1 MAETIKETADTLND
15 LIEVLKDGQKGFEA
29 AAEDAEWADL
39 KLVFKRFS
47 EQRAKFVEDL
57 QALVVQRGEEPQDD
71 GTVAGALHR
80 GWIHLK
86 SSLATRDDLA
96 ILEECERG
104 EDSAV
109 KAYQEALATEMG
121 EAHVVVAQQATE
133 VQAAHDKVRSLR
145 DSFKKVNN

>member
-1 MAETIKETADTLND
+1 MANTTKDAAESLND

-39 KLVFKRFS
+39 KMTFQRFS
-47 EQRAKFVEDL
+47 EQRARFAEDL
-57 QALVVQRGEEPQDD
+57 QALVVRSGEEPQDD

-86 SSLATRDDLA
+86 SAVATRDDLA

-109 KAYQEALATEMG
+109 ESYRKALVSDLGEAQTVVAAQAHEIQEA
-121 EAHVVVAQQATE
+121 
-133 VQAAHDKVRSLR
+133 HDRVRSLR
-145 DSFKKVNN
+145 DAFKNRNN

>member
-1 MAETIKETADTLND
+1 MANDSPNGNRTMSDNFQFINLIGISDNDT
-15 LIEVLKDGQKGFEA
+15 
-29 AAEDAEWADL
+29 
-39 KLVFKRFS
+39 
-47 EQRAKFVEDL
+47 
-57 QALVVQRGEEPQDD
+57 
-71 GTVAGALHR
+71 
-80 GWIHLK
+80 
-86 SSLATRDDLA
+86 TRDALA